1 MDNACYEDLAG
12 RLYGLVIRLGDRLT
26 AYEAWWLH
34 HVTEVGEYGLALE
47 DMTVIL
53 ARGESAITE
62 EERAD
67 LLALAGLMKTAGGQV
82 PGMLDA
88 CPRAAGNHG
97 AGSR

>member
-47 DMTVIL
+47 DMAAIL
-53 ARGESAITE
+53 ARG
-62 EERAD
+62 
-67 LLALAGLMKTAGGQV
+67 KTAGGRV
-82 PGMLDA
+82 PGLLQA